1 MPSLSLA
8 EQQINVIS
16 QLQEFCIA
24 ALKQRC
30 SVTRTERLNGLLL
43 RIRNF
48 FTSDPQV
55 SQPIQIQQ
63 NDLSNLWNLLKRR
76 LPELGLYEDDNHREL
91 LQSIKD
97 IAKIIDHERDTIKS
111 VDTGDDEIDFTASR
125 GLFG

>member
-1 MPSLSLA
+1 MASLSLA

-43 RIRNF
+43 RIHNF
-48 FTSDPQV
+48 FASNPQV
-55 SQPIQIQQ
+55 SQLTQIQQ

-76 LPELGLYEDDNHREL
+76 LPELGLDEDDNHREL

-97 IAKIIDHERDTIKS
+97 IEKIIDHERDTIKS
-111 VDTGDDEIDFTASR
+111 VVTGDDEVDLAVKR